1 MLSFFIG
8 LIGVLIALI
17 GWFGFNSLVLLIAG
31 TLLYIVETIIEWK
44 HLNHG
49 SKVIDIVIFIIGAI
63 IALIVKTPFYIGG
76 MIAINIYSGV
86 MALFSIPM
94 IITQLKMF
102 FRLK

>member
-44 HLNHG
+44 HLNRG

-86 MALFSIPM
+86 TALFSIPM